1 MDVECQAIIPSHKL
15 KSRPGELHDIANE
28 KILHSEQCP
37 LCSLRSPVILSFL
50 ATPHAFQDTS
60 VP

>member
-1 MDVECQAIIPSHKL
+1 MDIECQATIPLHEL
-15 KSRPGELHDIANE
+15 KSRPGELNDIANE

-37 LCSLRSPVILSFL
+37 LCSLRSPMILYFL
-50 ATPHAFQDTS
+50 ATPRGFQDTS